1 MKIFYRPWV
10 QNLDLD
16 GCKLA
21 INHKERQWHYSLPTD
36 DGIVKFFRCCS
47 VSFVKFSCWFKFH
60 VNIMTGSGVMTIFI
74 YEGLTRD
81 LEIRNTT
88 FWVLPSIWRLGW
100 VRNTK
105 FGTNVSNKML
115 LNDAKCQGYNF
126 CFWFIQGNPT
136 GGIKLPPPPTLGL
149 SGLISYIS
157 ILCNMLF

>member
-10 QNLDLD
+10 QNL
-16 GCKLA
+16 
-21 INHKERQWHYSLPTD
+21 
-36 DGIVKFFRCCS
+36 
-47 VSFVKFSCWFKFH
+47 
-60 VNIMTGSGVMTIFI
+60 GSGWLQIGHKSQRKTVTLQFANRWWHCQIFQMLQCFFCQVQLLVQVSCQYHDWFWSYDNFYLWRI
-74 YEGLTRD
+74 DKRS
-81 LEIRNTT
+81 RNQKYHLLS
-88 FWVLPSIWRLGW
+88 LPSIWRLGW